1 MNATTGI
8 RMKNPAHP
16 GGFIKYEIIEPLE
29 HDLDRPVGTS
39 NQAMVWHSLTKLGI
53 KDRVPGYGRLM
64 AATGN
69 G

>member
-1 MNATTGI
+1 MRFSVFENHEALSA
-8 RMKNPAHP
+8 RAA
-16 GGFIKYEIIEPLE
+16 EIIEPLE
-29 HDLDRPVGTS
+29 HDLDRPGVTS
-39 NQAMVWHSLTKLGI
+39 NQAMVWHSLKKLGI